1 MKHKIFDCITFF
13 RENEQ
18 FLLRFNIL
26 NKYVDYFVIC
36 ESLQDHQGKKKKI
49 NFNFKPFLKF
59 KKKLIYLVLKEFPN
73 KKMNPWQ
80 RQAFQRE
87 FIFNGLKNANNN
99 DYIMFSDPDEIPRPE
114 KLLNLE
120 LKKKYGIFMQ
130 NSYCYKFNIFNRYE
144 SPWEGTRICRKKD
157 LKSFNWL
164 RQKIKKKNLNYSF
177 YRIDKEKNICIIKD
191 GGWHFNSLM
200 SPKEISIKLKTFA
213 HTEYFLPKFSSVLNI
228 KKRIANL
235 QDLFGRGHKY
245 KKIKMDESFPIFL
258 RRNKRR
264 YKKFII

>member
-1 MKHKIFDCITFF
+1 M
-13 RENEQ
+13 
-18 FLLRFNIL
+18 
-26 NKYVDYFVIC
+26 
-36 ESLQDHQGKKKKI
+36 S
-49 NFNFKPFLKF
+49 
-59 KKKLIYLVLKEFPN
+59 
-73 KKMNPWQ
+73 PWQ

-87 FIFNGLKNANNN
+87 FIFNGLKNAKND

-130 NSYCYKFNIFNRYE
+130 NSYCYKFNLFNRYE

-164 RQKIKKKNLNYSF
+164 RQKIKKKNLNYPF
-177 YRIDKEKNICIIKD
+177 YRIDKEKDICTFKD

-213 HTEYFLPKFSSVLNI
+213 HTEYSLPKFSSVLNI

-245 KKIKMDESFPIFL
+245 KKIKIDESFPLFL
-258 RRNKRR
+258 RRNRRR

>member
-1 MKHKIFDCITFF
+1 
-13 RENEQ
+13 
-18 FLLRFNIL
+18 
-26 NKYVDYFVIC
+26 
-36 ESLQDHQGKKKKI
+36 
-49 NFNFKPFLKF
+49 
-59 KKKLIYLVLKEFPN
+59 
-73 KKMNPWQ
+73 
-80 RQAFQRE
+80 
-87 FIFNGLKNANNN
+87 
-99 DYIMFSDPDEIPRPE
+99 MFSDPDEIPRPE

-130 NSYCYKFNIFNRYE
+130 NSYCYKFNVFNRYE

-164 RQKIKKKNLNYSF
+164 RQKIKKKNLNYPF
-177 YRIDKEKNICIIKD
+177 YRIDKEKDICIIKD

-213 HTEYFLPKFSSVLNI
+213 HTEYSLPKFSSVLNI

-245 KKIKMDESFPIFL
+245 KKIKIDESFPFFL